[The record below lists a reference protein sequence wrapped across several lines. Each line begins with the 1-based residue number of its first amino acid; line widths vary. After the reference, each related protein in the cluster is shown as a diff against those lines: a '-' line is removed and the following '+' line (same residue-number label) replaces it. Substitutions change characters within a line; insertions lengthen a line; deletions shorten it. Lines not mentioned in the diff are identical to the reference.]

1 MLGTTLTA
9 NIERSSEQ
17 GPVYSRRESL
27 ASGWRATEKGLARGN
42 TGSHSGVGVGFF
54 RWCDFVNNL
63 GGPGS
68 SSAGVVWMAKDAGNK
83 MQKGRVVELD
93 GFDF

>member
-1 MLGTTLTA
+1 M
-9 NIERSSEQ
+9 NS
-17 GPVYSRRESL
+17 
-27 ASGWRATEKGLARGN
+27 
-42 TGSHSGVGVGFF
+42 
-54 RWCDFVNNL
+54 L

-93 GFDF
+93 GFDFSEIPAQGLLHGYTERLVW